1 MSIFFKSYSHLLYS
15 TGNSAQY
22 SVILRNGKRTWK
34 IIDICICITESLTC
48 TPEVEWSESHLVVS
62 DSLRPPGLYSPW
74 DSPGQNTGVD
84 GCSLLRGIFPT
95 QGMNPGLP
103 HGRYSLPAEPPGK
116 SALPFKDSSDGFRL
130 TKENLFF
137 LKLPLGPSAGS
148 HLKRRNYIKM
158 YSRR

>member
-1 MSIFFKSYSHLLYS
+1 M
-15 TGNSAQY
+15 
-22 SVILRNGKRTWK
+22 
-34 IIDICICITESLTC
+34 
-48 TPEVEWSESHLVVS
+48 
-62 DSLRPPGLYSPW
+62 
-74 DSPGQNTGVD
+74 D

-137 LKLPLGPSAGS
+137 LKLHRGYFKTISVLSLCICFIS
-148 HLKRRNYIKM
+148 LILSFEMKFIL
-158 YSRR
+158 